1 MAVLF
6 YDAYT
11 FAQIMRHEIHAVAIP
26 TMYYNVIKLFNMAA
40 FVFALKNS

>member
-11 FAQIMRHEIHAVAIP
+11 FAQIIKHEIHAVAISAE
-26 TMYYNVIKLFNMAA
+26 YYNVHK
-40 FVFALKNS
+40 AL

>member
-11 FAQIMRHEIHAVAIP
+11 FAQILKHEIHAVAIP
-26 TMYYNVIKLFNMAA
+26 AKYYNIYK
-40 FVFALKNS
+40 AL